1 MSDYSRDSITIT
13 LPGWDDAEGA
23 EDSIYISSGSNDTIT
38 LSDLTDCNT
47 VIGGAS
53 ITGISVP
60 WSDGTS
66 VSTGWTTTGTGFGP
80 NWASQ
85 TSAKIRLNGPDADIE
100 IDGESLLGMLRAIEG
115 RLNILKPDPSL
126 EKEWEEL
133 KALGDQYRALE
144 KHIREKQAT
153 WDKLKAMPPPEI
165 D

>member
-1 MSDYSRDSITIT
+1 MSNKDTYDGITIT
-13 LPGWDDAEGA
+13 LSPDDYESG
-23 EDSIYISSGSNDTIT
+23 DSYIWSGSGSDTIT
-38 LSDLTDCNT
+38 LSSLTDCNT

-53 ITGISVP
+53 ITGINIP

-66 VSTGWTTTGTGFGP
+66 VSTGWTTTGAEFGP
-80 NWASQ
+80 TWANQSGG
-85 TSAKIRLNGPDADIE
+85 KIVLDGEGADIE
-100 IDGESLLGMLRAIEG
+100 VNGESLMGMLHRIED